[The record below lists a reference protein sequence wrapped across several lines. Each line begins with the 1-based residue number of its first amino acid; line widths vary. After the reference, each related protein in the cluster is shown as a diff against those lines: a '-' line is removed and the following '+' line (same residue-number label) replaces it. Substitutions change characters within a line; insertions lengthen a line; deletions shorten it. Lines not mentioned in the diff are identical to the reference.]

1 MSEITFNDNNNLKY
15 KSRVILGQSE
25 VPKMTK
31 FLIGKGIVKNEKS
44 AQNLLLWVTVS
55 FLLAS
60 VYVFAIY
67 VFDVQMFNPTPVQT
81 LEQTPEQIQRIK
93 ERRERVERL
102 RQERLNNTT
111 NTQNPQ

>member
-1 MSEITFNDNNNLKY
+1 MSEITFNDNNNFKY

-67 VFDVQMFNPTPVQT
+67 VFDVQIGQTNVITEEQKDIRKKVQIMR
-81 LEQTPEQIQRIK
+81 QQYDIK
-93 ERRERVERL
+93 
-102 RQERLNNTT
+102 NSNTST
-111 NTQNPQ
+111 NQ